1 MTVEDKVYCPFN
13 PPTYDCPGGCPSMQD
28 RACINGDE
36 NGMTPPITAYE
47 INPWGEGAGAIR
59 YRPDIARG

>member
-1 MTVEDKVYCPFN
+1 MAAEDKVYCPFN

-36 NGMTPPITAYE
+36 NRMTPTKLTL
-47 INPWGEGAGAIR
+47 GARVQALFAIDQTS
-59 YRPDIARG
+59 PEDDVK

>member
-1 MTVEDKVYCPFN
+1 MAAEDKVYCPFN

-36 NGMTPPITAYE
+36 DGMTPTKLTLGVGTPFAVHQK
-47 INPWGEGAGAIR
+47 
-59 YRPDIARG
+59 